1 MKEKIENLIKEVG
14 INEVESILQEIKSK
28 VNVKEELKKDFI
40 DLLTGCIIS
49 FDNHNDDIDYR
60 KDRNLLFFYR
70 KKDNYFYIKYKFWS
84 NFESKYNLNN
94 QELRNLLV
102 GIVEE
107 VLNYKG
113 VTPGFNIFRK
123 RYSVEEVLNYKG
135 VTPDHKCFPKKTISG
150 RSIKL

>member
-70 KKDNYFYIKYKFWS
+70 KKDNYFYIKYKIWS
-84 NFESKYNLNN
+84 NFESKYKLNH
-94 QELRNLLV
+94 QELSDLLV

-113 VTPGFNIFRK
+113 VTPR
-123 RYSVEEVLNYKG
+123 VLTFEFMK
-135 VTPDHKCFPKKTISG
+135 
-150 RSIKL
+150 